1 MHSSSDFKT
10 IVQIYEPEF
19 IHHVEEAIQSNSAVV
34 LTLDGFRN
42 SKEIVWACLWYAM
55 EQGVIVTIAPRVLK
69 AVIPGLKQ
77 VGASSLPE
85 NLDKN
90 S

>member
-1 MHSSSDFKT
+1 MHSPEDYET
-10 IVQIYEPEF
+10 TVQIYEPEF

-34 LTLDGFRN
+34 LKLDGFRN

-55 EQGVIVTIAPRVLK
+55 EQGVLVTVVPTVLK
-69 AVIPGLKQ
+69 SSIPGLTPEQIEEKI
-77 VGASSLPE
+77 SL
-85 NLDKN
+85 D